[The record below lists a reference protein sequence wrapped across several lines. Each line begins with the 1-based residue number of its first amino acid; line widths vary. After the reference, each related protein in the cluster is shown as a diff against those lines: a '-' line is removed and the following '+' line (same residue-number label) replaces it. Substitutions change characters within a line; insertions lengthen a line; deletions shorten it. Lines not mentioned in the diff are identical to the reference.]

1 MISSDNFCHI
11 EQVTEGV
18 KVLFWVEF
26 DGDDAVIHQVMTLE
40 IGTLDLKVTM
50 PSDRLEEL
58 WPESIHFSDAAAK
71 VLATAAELG
80 FAIRYAASTAG
91 GNNAER

>member
-1 MISSDNFCHI
+1 MITSDNFCHI
-11 EQVTEGV
+11 EQVAEGV

-26 DGDDAVIHQVMTLE
+26 DGDDAIIHQTMTLE

-58 WPESIHFSDAAAK
+58 WPESIRFSDAAAK

-80 FAIRYAASTAG
+80 FAIRYAPSTNSG
-91 GNNAER
+91 GDHE